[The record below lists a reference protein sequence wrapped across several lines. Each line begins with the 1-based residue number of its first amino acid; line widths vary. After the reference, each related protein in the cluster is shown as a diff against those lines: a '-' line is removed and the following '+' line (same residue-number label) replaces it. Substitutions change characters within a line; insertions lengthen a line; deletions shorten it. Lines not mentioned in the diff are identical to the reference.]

1 MYINN
6 INILYYLFLGIIGLG
21 IGQFVAWSTV
31 RLPDYKKVFV
41 REFFT
46 IYLKNEKPKYI
57 YMVAMAL
64 LYVGVLYLYGF
75 QIKTL
80 AYLALIPM
88 LISALAIDYRLKIIP
103 NRLNLTIFEVGL
115 VYTFVEGIVNIN
127 IAIDM
132 LLGMVAG
139 AGIFLFIT
147 LVGGLIAGKEAM
159 GFGDVKLMGAL
170 GLFFGWRTI
179 IIISLIAFLLG
190 AIIGVALIICKRKT
204 GDEYI
209 PFGPFIVIATII
221 AIFVPALYIM
231 VTTHNHDFISLDILL
246 SLKAQRESVP
256 FSALTEALFMM
267 LCFEIL
273 RESDVRMSATSGSAI
288 SILGGL
294 ILGDAAVSAGI
305 ISPIMIIVI
314 AISAISGLTFTSIEL
329 VSAIRWWRLIMM
341 ILAAAFGVT
350 GIIIGTIALFM
361 PNIGINTKL
370 WSLKY
375 TPKTA
380 TAVGVNTISILF
392 MA

>member
-127 IAIDM
+127 KSD
-132 LLGMVAG
+132 VAG
-139 AGIFLFIT
+139 KINLNIP
-147 LVGGLIAGKEAM
+147 
-159 GFGDVKLMGAL
+159 VK
-170 GLFFGWRTI
+170 
-179 IIISLIAFLLG
+179 IS
-190 AIIGVALIICKRKT
+190 T
-204 GDEYI
+204 G
-209 PFGPFIVIATII
+209 
-221 AIFVPALYIM
+221 
-231 VTTHNHDFISLDILL
+231 
-246 SLKAQRESVP
+246 R
-256 FSALTEALFMM
+256 
-267 LCFEIL
+267 
-273 RESDVRMSATSGSAI
+273 AI
-288 SILGGL
+288 STVKPAYRTSYALVRYI
-294 ILGDAAVSAGI
+294 AARPFAKTVSSSIDTQNNENFLKNI
-305 ISPIMIIVI
+305 IEKIKE
-314 AISAISGLTFTSIEL
+314 F
-329 VSAIRWWRLIMM
+329 
-341 ILAAAFGVT
+341 F
-350 GIIIGTIALFM
+350 
-361 PNIGINTKL
+361 
-370 WSLKY
+370 Y
-375 TPKTA
+375 T
-380 TAVGVNTISILF
+380 
-392 MA
+392 

>member
-88 LISALAIDYRLKIIP
+88 LI
-103 NRLNLTIFEVGL
+103 
-115 VYTFVEGIVNIN
+115 YTFVEGIVNIN

-221 AIFVPALYIM
+221 AIFVPFNVLFFVLIKIFTLGTY
-231 VTTHNHDFISLDILL
+231 
-246 SLKAQRESVP
+246 KAQ
-256 FSALTEALFMM
+256 
-267 LCFEIL
+267 
-273 RESDVRMSATSGSAI
+273 
-288 SILGGL
+288 L
-294 ILGDAAVSAGI
+294 I
-305 ISPIMIIVI
+305 
-314 AISAISGLTFTSIEL
+314 
-329 VSAIRWWRLIMM
+329 
-341 ILAAAFGVT
+341 
-350 GIIIGTIALFM
+350 
-361 PNIGINTKL
+361 
-370 WSLKY
+370 
-375 TPKTA
+375 
-380 TAVGVNTISILF
+380 
-392 MA
+392 